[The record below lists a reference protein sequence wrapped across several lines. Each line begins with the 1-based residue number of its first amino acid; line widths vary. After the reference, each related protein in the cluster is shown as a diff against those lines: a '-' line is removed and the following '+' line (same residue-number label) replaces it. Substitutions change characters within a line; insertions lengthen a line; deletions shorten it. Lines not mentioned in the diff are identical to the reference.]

1 MDQIKLNVKKIGT
14 KCVHSGN
21 IVDDKF
27 HGSISPIYPATTYDY
42 RKTDTYPRYFN
53 TPNQLALSRKIS
65 DLESAEDSILFGSGL
80 GAVSSTMFSFLKSG
94 DHVILHDS
102 IYGGTINLVNTEFK
116 KFNIDFSYIDINDVD
131 LLKSTIKKNTRIIY
145 FETPT
150 NPLLQ
155 IVDISL
161 ISSVAKENN
170 IISIID
176 NTFASPINQ
185 NPINFGI
192 DLVIH
197 SATKY
202 LGGHSDILAGSV
214 SGAKEHIEK
223 IKKSGINYGA
233 NLSDYTVWL
242 LERSIKTLSVRVNAQ
257 NQNALD
263 LAKFLDDNSLIKK
276 VFYPGLKNHLSHEIA
291 SKQMNGFGGMMSFEV
306 TDKINSEDFVSDLKI
321 ISPTMSLAGV
331 ESSIT
336 SPSKTSHKKVD
347 PQIRKKLGISDNLLR
362 FSVGIEDIEDLMLDL
377 DKSLKN
383 NVR

>member
-1 MDQIKLNVKKIGT
+1 MSKKIGT

-65 DLESAEDSILFGSGL
+65 DLEGAEDSILFGSGL

-116 KFNIDFSYIDINDVD
+116 KFNIDFSYIDINDID
-131 LLKSTIKKNTRIIY
+131 LLKSTIKKNTKIIY

-155 IVDISL
+155 IVDISI
-161 ISSVAKENN
+161 ISSISKENE

-263 LAKFLDDNSLIKK
+263 LAKFLEESPLIKK
-276 VFYPGLKNHLSHEIA
+276 VYYPGLKNHLSHEIA

-347 PQIRKKLGISDNLLR
+347 PKIRKKLGISDNLLR

>member
-1 MDQIKLNVKKIGT
+1 MSKKIGT

-27 HGSISPIYPATTYDY
+27 HGSISPIYPATTYDF

-53 TPNQLALSRKIS
+53 TPNQLALSTKIS

-202 LGGHSDILAGSV
+202 FGGHSDILAGSV

-276 VFYPGLKNHLSHEIA
+276 VFYPGLKNHLSHDIA
-291 SKQMNGFGGMMSFEV
+291 SKQMNGIGGMMSFEV

-347 PQIRKKLGISDNLLR
+347 PQIRKKLGISNNLLR
-362 FSVGIEDIEDLMLDL
+362 FSVGIEDIDDLMLDL

>member
-1 MDQIKLNVKKIGT
+1 MSKKIGT

-42 RKTDTYPRYFN
+42 RTTDTYPRYFN

-276 VFYPGLKNHLSHEIA
+276 VFYPGLENHLSHEIA

>member
-1 MDQIKLNVKKIGT
+1 MSKKIGT

-27 HGSISPIYPATTYDY
+27 HGSISPIYPATTYDF

-53 TPNQLALSRKIS
+53 TPNQLALSKKIS

-202 LGGHSDILAGSV
+202 LGGHSDILAGTV
-214 SGAKEHIEK
+214 SGTKEHIEK

-263 LAKFLDDNSLIKK
+263 LAKFLDKSPQIKK
-276 VFYPGLKNHLSHEIA
+276 VYYPGLKNHLSHEIA

-306 TDKINSEDFVSDLKI
+306 TDKINTEDFVSDLKI

>member
-1 MDQIKLNVKKIGT
+1 MSKKIGT

-214 SGAKEHIEK
+214 SGTKEHIEK

-276 VFYPGLKNHLSHEIA
+276 VFYPGLENHLSHEIA

-306 TDKINSEDFVSDLKI
+306 TDKINSEDFVSDLKV

-362 FSVGIEDIEDLMLDL
+362 FSVGIEDIDDLMLDL

>member
-1 MDQIKLNVKKIGT
+1 MSKKIGT

-161 ISSVAKENN
+161 ISSLAKENN

-214 SGAKEHIEK
+214 SGAKEHINK

-263 LAKFLDDNSLIKK
+263 LAKFLDENSLIKK
-276 VFYPGLKNHLSHEIA
+276 VFYPGLVNHLSHEIA
-291 SKQMNGFGGMMSFEV
+291 SKQMKGFGGMMSFEV

>member
-1 MDQIKLNVKKIGT
+1 MSKKIGT

-53 TPNQLALSRKIS
+53 TPNQIALSRKIS

-161 ISSVAKENN
+161 ISSLAKENN

-214 SGAKEHIEK
+214 SGAKEHIDK

-257 NQNALD
+257 NQNALN
-263 LAKFLDDNSLIKK
+263 LAKFLDENSLIKK
-276 VFYPGLKNHLSHEIA
+276 VFYPGLVNHLSHEIA
-291 SKQMNGFGGMMSFEV
+291 SKQMKGFGGMMSFEV

-377 DKSLKN
+377 DKSLKK

>member
-1 MDQIKLNVKKIGT
+1 MSKKIGT

-27 HGSISPIYPATTYDY
+27 HGSISPIYPSTTYDY

-161 ISSVAKENN
+161 ISSLAKENN

-214 SGAKEHIEK
+214 SGAREHIDK

-263 LAKFLDDNSLIKK
+263 LAKFLDHNALIKK
-276 VFYPGLKNHLSHEIA
+276 VFYPGLENHLSHEIA

>member
-1 MDQIKLNVKKIGT
+1 MSKKIGT

-21 IVDDKF
+21 LVDDKF

-65 DLESAEDSILFGSGL
+65 DLEGAEDSILFGSGL

-155 IVDISL
+155 VVDISL
-161 ISSVAKENN
+161 VSSVAKENE

-214 SGAKEHIEK
+214 SGTKEHIEK

-263 LAKFLDDNSLIKK
+263 LAKFLEESPLIKK
-276 VFYPGLKNHLSHEIA
+276 VYYPGLKNHLSHEIA
-291 SKQMNGFGGMMSFEV
+291 SRQMIGFGGMMSFEV
-306 TDKINSEDFVSDLKI
+306 IDKINSEDFVSDLKI

-336 SPSKTSHKKVD
+336 SPSKTSHKKVN

>member
-1 MDQIKLNVKKIGT
+1 MSKKIGT

-276 VFYPGLKNHLSHEIA
+276 VFYPGLKNHLSHDIA

>member
-1 MDQIKLNVKKIGT
+1 MSKKIGT

-27 HGSISPIYPATTYDY
+27 HGSISPIYPATTYDF

-53 TPNQLALSRKIS
+53 TPNQLALSTKIS

-102 IYGGTINLVNTEFK
+102 IYGGTINFVNTEFK

-276 VFYPGLKNHLSHEIA
+276 VFYTGIENHSSHEIA

>member
-1 MDQIKLNVKKIGT
+1 MSKKIGT

-65 DLESAEDSILFGSGL
+65 DLEGSEDSILFGSGL
-80 GAVSSTMFSFLKSG
+80 GAVSSTMLSYLESG

-116 KFNIDFSYIDINDVD
+116 KFNIDFSYIDINDID

-155 IVDISL
+155 IVDISI
-161 ISSVAKENN
+161 ISSIAKEND

-185 NPINFGI
+185 NPINYGT

-214 SGAKEHIEK
+214 SGSKEHIEK

-263 LAKFLDDNSLIKK
+263 LAKFLEESPLIKK
-276 VFYPGLKNHLSHEIA
+276 VYYPGLKNHLSHEIA
-291 SKQMNGFGGMMSFEV
+291 SRQMNGFGGMMSFEV
-306 TDKINSEDFVSDLKI
+306 IDKINSEDFVSDLMI

-347 PQIRKKLGISDNLLR
+347 PKIRKKLGISDNLLR

-377 DKSLKN
+377 DKSLKK

>member
-1 MDQIKLNVKKIGT
+1 MSKKIGT

-53 TPNQLALSRKIS
+53 TPNQLALSKKIS

-116 KFNIDFSYIDINDVD
+116 KFNIDFTYIDINDVD

-263 LAKFLDDNSLIKK
+263 LAKFLDHNSLIKK
-276 VFYPGLKNHLSHEIA
+276 VFYPGLENHSSHEIA

>member
-1 MDQIKLNVKKIGT
+1 MSKKIGT

-116 KFNIDFSYIDINDVD
+116 KFNVDFSYIDINDVD

-161 ISSVAKENN
+161 IYSVAKENN

>member
-1 MDQIKLNVKKIGT
+1 MSKKIGT

-161 ISSVAKENN
+161 ISSLAKENN

-276 VFYPGLKNHLSHEIA
+276 VFYPGLENHLSHEIA

>member
-1 MDQIKLNVKKIGT
+1 MSKKIGT

-276 VFYPGLKNHLSHEIA
+276 VFYPGLENHLSHEIA

-347 PQIRKKLGISDNLLR
+347 PQIRKKLGISNNLLR
-362 FSVGIEDIEDLMLDL
+362 FSVGIEDIDDLMLDL

>member
-1 MDQIKLNVKKIGT
+1 MSKKIGT

-80 GAVSSTMFSFLKSG
+80 GAISSTMFSFLKSG

-170 IISIID
+170 ITSIID

-242 LERSIKTLSVRVNAQ
+242 LERSMKTLSVRVNAQ

-263 LAKFLDDNSLIKK
+263 LAKFLEDNSLIKK
-276 VFYPGLKNHLSHEIA
+276 VYYPGLKNHLSHDIA

>member
-1 MDQIKLNVKKIGT
+1 MSKKIGT

-161 ISSVAKENN
+161 ISSVAKEND

-214 SGAKEHIEK
+214 SGITEHIEK

-263 LAKFLDDNSLIKK
+263 LANFLDESPLIKK
-276 VFYPGLKNHLSHEIA
+276 VYYPGLKNHLSHEIA
-291 SKQMNGFGGMMSFEV
+291 SRQMIGFGGMMSFEV
-306 TDKINSEDFVSDLKI
+306 IDKINSEDFVSDLKI

>member
-1 MDQIKLNVKKIGT
+1 MSKKIGT

-27 HGSISPIYPATTYDY
+27 HGSISPIYPATTYDF

-53 TPNQLALSRKIS
+53 TPNQLALSTKIS

-116 KFNIDFSYIDINDVD
+116 KFNIDFSYIDINDID

-276 VFYPGLKNHLSHEIA
+276 VFYPGLENHLSHEIA

>member
-1 MDQIKLNVKKIGT
+1 MSKKIGT

-21 IVDDKF
+21 IVDNKF

-53 TPNQLALSRKIS
+53 TPNQLALSKKIS

-116 KFNIDFSYIDINDVD
+116 KFNIDFSYIDINDVE

-161 ISSVAKENN
+161 ISSVAKEND

-214 SGAKEHIEK
+214 SGTKEHIEK

-263 LAKFLDDNSLIKK
+263 LANFLGESPLIKK
-276 VFYPGLKNHLSHEIA
+276 VYYPGLKNHLSHEIA
-291 SKQMNGFGGMMSFEV
+291 SRQMIGFGGMMSFEV
-306 TDKINSEDFVSDLKI
+306 IDKINSEDFVSDLKI

>member
-1 MDQIKLNVKKIGT
+1 MSKKIGT

-276 VFYPGLKNHLSHEIA
+276 VYYPGLKNHLSHEIA

-362 FSVGIEDIEDLMLDL
+362 FSVGIEDIDDLMLDL

>member
-1 MDQIKLNVKKIGT
+1 MSKKIGT

-161 ISSVAKENN
+161 ISSLAKENN

-214 SGAKEHIEK
+214 SGAKEHIDK

-263 LAKFLDDNSLIKK
+263 LAKFLDENSLIKK
-276 VFYPGLKNHLSHEIA
+276 VFYPGLVNHLSHEIA

>member
-1 MDQIKLNVKKIGT
+1 MSKKIGT

-94 DHVILHDS
+94 DHVILQDS

-214 SGAKEHIEK
+214 SGAKEHIDK

-263 LAKFLDDNSLIKK
+263 LAKFLDGSPLIKK
-276 VFYPGLKNHLSHEIA
+276 VYYPGLKNHLSHEIA

>member
-1 MDQIKLNVKKIGT
+1 MSKKIGT

-161 ISSVAKENN
+161 ISSVAKEND

-214 SGAKEHIEK
+214 SGNTEHIEK

-263 LAKFLDDNSLIKK
+263 LANFLDESPLIKK
-276 VFYPGLKNHLSHEIA
+276 VYYPGLKNHLSHDIA
-291 SKQMNGFGGMMSFEV
+291 SRQMIGFGGMMSFEV
-306 TDKINSEDFVSDLKI
+306 IDKIDSEDFVSDLKI

>member
-1 MDQIKLNVKKIGT
+1 MSKKIGT

-116 KFNIDFSYIDINDVD
+116 KFNIDFTYIDINDVD

>member
-1 MDQIKLNVKKIGT
+1 MSKKIGT

-27 HGSISPIYPATTYDY
+27 HGSISPIYPATTYDF

-53 TPNQLALSRKIS
+53 TPNQLALSTKIS

-102 IYGGTINLVNTEFK
+102 IYGGTINLVNTEFN

-131 LLKSTIKKNTRIIY
+131 LLKLTIKKNTRIIY

-347 PQIRKKLGISDNLLR
+347 PQIRKKLGITDNLLR

>member
-1 MDQIKLNVKKIGT
+1 MSKKIGT

-27 HGSISPIYPATTYDY
+27 HGSISPIYPATTYDF

-202 LGGHSDILAGSV
+202 LGGHSDILAGTV
-214 SGAKEHIEK
+214 SGNKEHIEK

-263 LAKFLDDNSLIKK
+263 LAKFLDESPQIKK
-276 VFYPGLKNHLSHEIA
+276 VYYPGLKNHLSHEIA

>member
-1 MDQIKLNVKKIGT
+1 MSKKIGT

-80 GAVSSTMFSFLKSG
+80 GAISSTMFSFLKSG

-242 LERSIKTLSVRVNAQ
+242 LERSIKTLLVRVNAQ

-276 VFYPGLKNHLSHEIA
+276 VFYPGLENHLSHEIA

>member
-1 MDQIKLNVKKIGT
+1 MSKKKAT

-21 IVDDKF
+21 IVDKKF

-53 TPNQLALSRKIS
+53 TPNQLALSKKIS

-102 IYGGTINLVNTEFK
+102 IYGGTINLVNTELK
-116 KFNIDFSYIDINDVD
+116 KFNIDFSYIDVNDVD

-161 ISSVAKENN
+161 ISSVAKEND

-185 NPINFGI
+185 NPVNFGI

-197 SATKY
+197 SASKY

-214 SGAKEHIEK
+214 SGTKVHIEK

-257 NQNALD
+257 NQNALY
-263 LAKFLDDNSLIKK
+263 LAKFLDDSSLIKK
-276 VFYPGLKNHLSHEIA
+276 VYYPGLENHVSHEIA
-291 SKQMNGFGGMMSFEV
+291 SKQMIGFGGMMSFEV
-306 TDKINSEDFVSDLKI
+306 IDKINSDDFVSDLKI

-347 PQIRKKLGISDNLLR
+347 SQIRKKLGISDNLLR
-362 FSVGIEDIEDLMLDL
+362 FSVGIEDIEDLVLDL
-377 DKSLKN
+377 EKSLKN

>member
-1 MDQIKLNVKKIGT
+1 MSKKIGT

-161 ISSVAKENN
+161 ISSVAKEND

-214 SGAKEHIEK
+214 SGTTEHIEK

-233 NLSDYTVWL
+233 NLSGYTVWL

-263 LAKFLDDNSLIKK
+263 LANFLDESPLIKK
-276 VFYPGLKNHLSHEIA
+276 VYYPGLKNHLSHEIA
-291 SKQMNGFGGMMSFEV
+291 SRQMIGFGGMMSFEV
-306 TDKINSEDFVSDLKI
+306 IDKINSEDFVSDLKI

>member
-1 MDQIKLNVKKIGT
+1 MSKKIGT

-170 IISIID
+170 ITSIID

-276 VFYPGLKNHLSHEIA
+276 VFYPGLENHLSHEIA

>member
-1 MDQIKLNVKKIGT
+1 MSKKIGT

-214 SGAKEHIEK
+214 SGTKEHIEK

-263 LAKFLDDNSLIKK
+263 LAKFLDESPLIKK

>member
-1 MDQIKLNVKKIGT
+1 MSKKIGT

-53 TPNQLALSRKIS
+53 TPNQLALSKKIS

-161 ISSVAKENN
+161 ISSLAKEND

-214 SGAKEHIEK
+214 SGTKEHIEK

-263 LAKFLDDNSLIKK
+263 LANFLGESPLIKK
-276 VFYPGLKNHLSHEIA
+276 VYYPGLKNHLSHEIA
-291 SKQMNGFGGMMSFEV
+291 SRQMIGFGGMMSFEV
-306 TDKINSEDFVSDLKI
+306 IDKINSEDFVSDLMI

>member
-1 MDQIKLNVKKIGT
+1 MSKKIGT

-53 TPNQLALSRKIS
+53 TPNQLALSTKIS

-214 SGAKEHIEK
+214 SGAEEHIYK

-242 LERSIKTLSVRVNAQ
+242 LERSIKTLSVRVNTQ

-263 LAKFLDDNSLIKK
+263 LAKFLDENSLIKK

-362 FSVGIEDIEDLMLDL
+362 FSVGIEDIDDLMLDL

>member
-1 MDQIKLNVKKIGT
+1 MSKKIGT

-42 RKTDTYPRYFN
+42 RKTDIYPRYFN

-276 VFYPGLKNHLSHEIA
+276 VFYPGLENHSSYEIA

-306 TDKINSEDFVSDLKI
+306 TDKINSEDFVSDLKV

>member
-1 MDQIKLNVKKIGT
+1 MSKKIGT

-27 HGSISPIYPATTYDY
+27 HGSISPIYPATTYDF

-263 LAKFLDDNSLIKK
+263 LAKFLDESPQIKK
-276 VFYPGLKNHLSHEIA
+276 VYYPGLKNHLSHEIA

-362 FSVGIEDIEDLMLDL
+362 FSVGIEDIDDLMLDL

>member
-1 MDQIKLNVKKIGT
+1 MSKKIGT

-21 IVDDKF
+21 LIDDKYY
-27 HGSISPIYPATTYDY
+27 GTISPIYPATTYDY

-53 TPNQLALSRKIS
+53 TPNQLALSKKIS
-65 DLESAEDSILFGSGL
+65 DLENAEDSILFGSGL

-94 DHVILHDS
+94 DHIILHDS
-102 IYGGTINLVNTEFK
+102 IYGGTINLANTEFK
-116 KFNIDFSYIDINDVD
+116 KFNIEYSYININDID
-131 LLKSTIKKNTRIIY
+131 LLKSTIKKNTKIIY

-161 ISSVAKENN
+161 ISSFAKENN

-214 SGAKEHIEK
+214 SGSKEHIEK
-223 IKKSGINYGA
+223 IKKSGVNYGA

-242 LERSIKTLSVRVNAQ
+242 LERSIKTLLVRVNAQ

-263 LAKFLDDNSLIKK
+263 LANFLNDNSLIKK
-276 VFYPGLKNHLSHEIA
+276 VYYPGLKNHLSNDIA

-306 TDKINSEDFVSDLKI
+306 VDKINTEDFVSDLRI

-331 ESSIT
+331 ESSLT

-347 PQIRKKLGISDNLLR
+347 YQIRKKIGISENLLR
-362 FSVGIEDIEDLMLDL
+362 FSVGIEDVEDLMLDL

>member
-1 MDQIKLNVKKIGT
+1 MSKKIGT

-176 NTFASPINQ
+176 NTFACPINQ

-214 SGAKEHIEK
+214 SGAKEHIDK

-263 LAKFLDDNSLIKK
+263 LAKFLDENSLIKK
-276 VFYPGLKNHLSHEIA
+276 VFYPGLVNHLSHEIA
-291 SKQMNGFGGMMSFEV
+291 SKQMKGFGGMMSFEV

>member
-1 MDQIKLNVKKIGT
+1 MSKKIGT

-150 NPLLQ
+150 NPLLK

-161 ISSVAKENN
+161 ISSLAKENN

-214 SGAKEHIEK
+214 SGTKEHIEK

-233 NLSDYTVWL
+233 NLSEYTVWL

-276 VFYPGLKNHLSHEIA
+276 VFYPGLENHLSHEIA

-347 PQIRKKLGISDNLLR
+347 SQIRKKLGISDNLLR
-362 FSVGIEDIEDLMLDL
+362 FSVGIEDIKDLMLDL